1 MIIFVANIPFKT
13 RQKEF
18 EKLFSEYGTVEKAYI
33 IYDKASRRSKGYG
46 FVVMPNNDE
55 AKKAMELLNGFD
67 FNGKT
72 LVVTEATSKKQES
85 GKEQESSN

>member
-18 EKLFSEYGTVEKAYI
+18 ENLFSEYGTVEKAYI
-33 IYDKASRRSKGYG
+33 IYDRASRRSKGYG
-46 FVVMPNNDE
+46 FVTMPNIDE
-55 AKKAMELLNGFD
+55 AKKAMETLNGYD

-72 LVVTEATSKKQES
+72 LVVTEATSKKQDSEN
-85 GKEQESSN
+85 EQ

>member
-18 EKLFSEYGTVEKAYI
+18 ENLFSQYGIVEKAYI

-46 FVVMPNNDE
+46 FVVMPNDDE
-55 AKKAMELLNGFD
+55 AKKAMETLNGYD
-67 FNGKT
+67 FNGKI
-72 LVVTEATSKKQES
+72 LVVAEATSKKQVSEN
-85 GKEQESSN
+85 ER